1 MQKGPAIMTDGDT
14 AYRAARA
21 CRRISASGSHTAAD
35 PSGVLTPKALGN
47 DIKALRPDH
56 ANHPFRNPRLSLQS
70 PQAPSRSS
78 FDYQRLEMAKP
89 SHPCVFRQIAAPL
102 GSSLASVAGKIYRK
116 SNLC

>member
-1 MQKGPAIMTDGDT
+1 MTDGDT

-56 ANHPFRNPRLSLQS
+56 ANHHLQES
-70 PQAPSRSS
+70 SR
-78 FDYQRLEMAKP
+78 
-89 SHPCVFRQIAAPL
+89 IAAI
-102 GSSLASVAGKIYRK
+102 AAGTIPIVVR
-116 SNLC
+116 LPAA